1 MPDYYT
7 YNKGPAGP
15 QGPVGQKGARGEKG
29 LMGADANPTVIRYIF
44 SNVLP
49 ASLPSDG
56 YIPANWEGQGMPEA
70 NIGVKAGESVVYTA
84 DNSLWTYLPGSG
96 GNHWRQATVLSGDV
110 KGMQGQK
117 GEEGDK
123 GTKGDKGVKGIDG
136 LQGPSGLRGYPGEKG
151 AMGVA
156 GATGAQ
162 GPKGSPGKDGTN
174 GAKGAAGDPGLNGAA
189 GAPGL
194 KGQKGEPG
202 VDGADGPKGDIG
214 PAGVDGISP
223 NPIQLPKFM
232 CSYNG
237 RDEVVTAQYNLD
249 HVKKLGVGYYRFRF
263 GQKLY
268 AQRGIVLATAY
279 GDPSLEFENH
289 RVLTVI
295 GQTDWT
301 VTVKV
306 EDPKSEQRAD
316 AYVSIVLYLP
326 N

>member
-7 YNKGPAGP
+7 YNTGPAGP
-15 QGPVGQKGARGEKG
+15 TGPQGSKGSRGEKG

-44 SNVLP
+44 SNVTP
-49 ASLPSDG
+49 ASLPSTG
-56 YIPANWEGQGMPEA
+56 YIPVNWEGTGMPSA
-70 NIGVKAGESVVYTA
+70 NIGVKAGESVVYAT

-96 GNHWRQATVLSGDV
+96 GNHWKQATILSGDV
-110 KGMQGQK
+110 KGTQGQK

-123 GTKGDKGVKGIDG
+123 GSKGEQGVKGAEGLQGLTGVRGFKGDKGQIGVAGPTG
-136 LQGPSGLRGYPGEKG
+136 LQG
-151 AMGVA
+151 
-156 GATGAQ
+156 Q
-162 GPKGSPGKDGTN
+162 KGSAGRDGNN
-174 GAKGAAGDPGLNGAA
+174 GAKGAAGDNGLNGSD

-194 KGQKGEPG
+194 KGQKGDKGAEG
-202 VDGADGPKGDIG
+202 SDGAKGDIG
-214 PAGVDGISP
+214 PAGVDGFSP
-223 NPIQLPKFM
+223 DPLQLPKFM

-237 RDEVVTAQYNLD
+237 RDEIVTAHYNLD
-249 HVKKLGVGYYRFRF
+249 RVKKLGIGYYRFRF
-263 GQKLY
+263 GQKLF

-279 GDPSLEFENH
+279 GEPTLEYENH

-295 GQTDWT
+295 SQTDWT

-306 EDPKSEQRAD
+306 EDPKAEQRAD